1 MKPADVLIA
10 LLNFGPTIL
19 PLVAQ
24 VSGWIKDGKKEVTPE
39 DIALLIAYGKK
50 TSADYLAEA
59 GVNAP

>member
-1 MKPADVLIA
+1 MKTADLLIA
-10 LLNFGPTIL
+10 LLQFGPTIL
-19 PLVAQ
+19 PLIAQ
-24 VSGWIKDGKKEVTPE
+24 VTQWTQQGKKEVTPE